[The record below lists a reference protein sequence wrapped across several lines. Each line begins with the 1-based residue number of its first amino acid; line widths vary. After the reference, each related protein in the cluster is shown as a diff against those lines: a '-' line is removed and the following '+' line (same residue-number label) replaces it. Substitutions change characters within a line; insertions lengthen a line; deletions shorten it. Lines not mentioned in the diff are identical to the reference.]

1 MGQMLDRT
9 AKPAGGA
16 SLDTMATVAGWGFD
30 ATNLGIV
37 VSHSYRNLFTVRPDL
52 VAFVPGLIAAAL
64 FMRNDI
70 KHRHT
75 RKRGFD
81 LSEHK

>member
-1 MGQMLDRT
+1 VKR
-9 AKPAGGA
+9 PAHPIPPSAIVATILLALALPGEVVE
-16 SLDTMATVAGWGFD
+16 LATVTGWGFD

-52 VAFVPGLIAAAL
+52 VAFVPGL
-64 FMRNDI
+64 
-70 KHRHT
+70 HRHT